1 MSLIALLFLG
11 IVIGVLGKFIAP
23 SGKDNIPA
31 WLTVVCGIAGVLV
44 GTWIYHLLG
53 GNGSPGIDWTRWLVA
68 TVVAA
73 GFVVLASTLSSRRT
87 RRARKWNWR
96 GKKVRL

>member
-31 WLTVVCGIAGVLV
+31 WLTIVCGIAGVLV
-44 GTWIYHLLG
+44 GTWIYHLFG

-73 GFVVLASTLSSRRT
+73 GFVVLASTLTARRSGKSRGW
-87 RRARKWNWR
+87 ARK
-96 GKKVRL
+96 KLRL